1 MLFGSR
7 KGINNASLRCFTD
20 RVKASIAHRYD
31 ALQMEEVSIFANS
44 FGPMIKFTCEM
55 SSERAVIL
63 DTEVFNR
70 PRLSTLRI
78 LDSQTHF
85 IKGEALRLLT
95 TNSVKDNFYKHNETL
110 SLNKDSLTEAI
121 PRRSFIKS

>member
-7 KGINNASLRCFTD
+7 KGINNASLRYFTD
-20 RVKASIAHRYD
+20 RVKASITHRYD
-31 ALQMEEVSIFANS
+31 ALQIEEVSIFANS

-55 SSERAVIL
+55 SSERAVFL

-78 LDSQTHF
+78 IDSQTHF
-85 IKGEALRLLT
+85 IKGEALCLLT
-95 TNSVKDNFYKHNETL
+95 TNSVNEG
-110 SLNKDSLTEAI
+110 
-121 PRRSFIKS
+121 